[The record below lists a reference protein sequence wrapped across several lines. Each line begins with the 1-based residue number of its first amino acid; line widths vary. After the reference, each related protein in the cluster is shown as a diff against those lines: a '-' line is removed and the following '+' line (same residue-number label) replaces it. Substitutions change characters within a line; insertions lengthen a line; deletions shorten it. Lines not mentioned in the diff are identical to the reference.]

1 MIEWINKWINDKI
14 VGIHNK
20 QTNTIHPYYMET
32 RKENNKRKAENEH
45 FQSSPG
51 IYILTRLGGGN
62 QF

>member
-1 MIEWINKWINDKI
+1 
-14 VGIHNK
+14 
-20 QTNTIHPYYMET
+20 MET
-32 RKENNKRKAENEH
+32 GKENNKRKAENEH